1 MTENKVIELFGFSTR
16 LLKGVRWKEVVRKQ
30 FCPFTYSKCFKVRK
44 SEPEISIGTC
54 TVRYGREK
62 KDIIICPNRLLER
75 KQVFTDCIHLLTLHE
90 PGNEFHIIPEVS
102 VPGGSIDYFLVSVKR
117 GKVKDFV
124 AIEFQTLDST
134 GTVWPE
140 RQRLL
145 RKKGIKVPD
154 KDIAIDKSFGM
165 NWKMTAK
172 TILIQLHHKI
182 QTLEHF
188 NKHLVLIVQ
197 NYFFDYM
204 CREFNFDHLQAARL
218 GDPMHLHSYNL
229 KKKDNN
235 LFQLELDSRYSTDSA
250 GIAKCL
256 GIQAE
261 TKVEL
266 EVIIAELEKRVSTN
280 TLLSLPISPVTQ
292 MPSK

>member
-1 MTENKVIELFGFSTR
+1 MTENKVLELFGFSTR
-16 LLKGVRWKEVVRKQ
+16 LLKGVRWKEVARKQ
-30 FCPFTYSKCFKVRK
+30 FCPFTCSKCFKVRK
-44 SEPEISIGTC
+44 SQPDISIGTC
-54 TVRYGREK
+54 TVRYGADK
-62 KDIIICPNRLLER
+62 KDIIVCPNRLLER

-102 VPGGSIDYFLVSVKR
+102 VPGGSIDYFLASVKR

-145 RKKGIKVPD
+145 REKGIKVPD
-154 KDIAIDKSFGM
+154 KDIAINKSFGM

-182 QTLEHF
+182 QTFEHF

-197 NYFFDYM
+197 NHFFDYM
-204 CREFNFDHLQAARL
+204 CREFNFDCLQTARL
-218 GDPMHLHSYNL
+218 GDSMHMHSYNL
-229 KKKDNN
+229 KGIIDI
-235 LFQLELDSRYSTDSA
+235 FQLELDSRYSTNSA
-250 GIAKCL
+250 GIAECL

-266 EVIIAELEKRVSTN
+266 EVVIAELEKRVSAN
-280 TLLSLPISPVTQ
+280 TLLSLPISPLTQ

>member
-1 MTENKVIELFGFSTR
+1 MPENRVLELFGFSTR
-16 LLKGVRWKEVVRKQ
+16 LSKGIRWQEVAREQ
-30 FCPFTYSKCFKVRK
+30 FCPFTNSKCFKVRK
-44 SEPEISIGTC
+44 SQPNISIGTC
-54 TVRYGREK
+54 TVRYGRDN

-117 GKVKDFV
+117 AKVKDFV

-145 RKKGIKVPD
+145 RKKGIKVPN
-154 KDIAIDKSFGM
+154 KDVEIAKGFGM

-172 TILIQLHHKI
+172 TLLIQLHHKI
-182 QTLEHF
+182 QTFEHF

-204 CREFNFDHLQAARL
+204 YREFNFDHLQTARL
-218 GDPMHLHSYNL
+218 GDPMHIHSYSL
-229 KKKDNN
+229 KGAGEI
-235 LFQLELDSRYSTDSA
+235 FQLELESRYSTDSA
-250 GIAKCL
+250 GIAACL

-266 EVIIAELEKRVSTN
+266 EIIIAELEKRVSAN
-280 TLLSLPISPVTQ
+280 TLLSLPISPPTQ